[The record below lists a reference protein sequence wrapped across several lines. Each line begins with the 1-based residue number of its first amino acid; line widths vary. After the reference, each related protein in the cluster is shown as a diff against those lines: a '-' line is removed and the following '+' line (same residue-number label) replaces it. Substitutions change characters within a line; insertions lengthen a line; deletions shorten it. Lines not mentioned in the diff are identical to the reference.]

1 VPAVAVKLAAVRA
14 EPVLAARVRAQA
26 VLAAAVVLVVVVVAA
41 AAAGVVGAAAAGSAA
56 FLFHSGEPGMVHP
69 ISIPAFLSF

>member
-41 AAAGVVGAAAAGSAA
+41 AAGVVGAAAAGSAA

>member
-26 VLAAAVVLVVVVVAA
+26 VLAAAVVLVVVA

>member
-26 VLAAAVVLVVVVVAA
+26 VLAAAVVLVVVVA

>member
-26 VLAAAVVLVVVVVAA
+26 VLAAAVVLVVVA
-41 AAAGVVGAAAAGSAA
+41 AAAAGSAA